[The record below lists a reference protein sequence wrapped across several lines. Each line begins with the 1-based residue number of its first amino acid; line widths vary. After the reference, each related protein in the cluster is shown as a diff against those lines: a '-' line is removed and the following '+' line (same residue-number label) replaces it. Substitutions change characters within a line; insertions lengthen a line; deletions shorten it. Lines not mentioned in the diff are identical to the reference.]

1 MSKNMF
7 DMPFDEFANTVTQ
20 MAVKTTSSAS
30 RDFLGQLTGRAP
42 VDTSRFVSNMN
53 VSLDVPDNSHDNNK
67 FIGERGAYAAGAAV
81 INVMRPNVL
90 QSVYIVNTISY
101 GMDLETNR
109 PSPKALEGTFYPSFL
124 AVALYY
130 AN

>member
-1 MSKNMF
+1 MF
-7 DMPFDEFANTVTQ
+7 DIPFDEFANLATQ

-30 RDFLGQLTGRAP
+30 RDFLGALVNTAP

-67 FIGERGAYAAGAAV
+67 FIGVSGAYAAGVAV